1 MAADTLSPRAL
12 REMKAD
18 GGAARYRPW
27 PPEGYVAP
35 TAQEFAELLRLA
47 RGHATAPAFRAQ
59 WERLDDAVVL
69 RRAQLCEL
77 SSTVFTGPDAN
88 AVYGYTRALRDELRR
103 RGVTFRSI
111 ALPRCQSCSHAT
123 ERLFE
128 ATQATHPG
136 LENQHGQPVASAFYC
151 ARCWSGFT
159 LGDLADG
166 LDRDDEDE
174 TEDEG

>member
-18 GGAARYRPW
+18 GGEARYLTW

-35 TAQEFAELLRLA
+35 TEAEFAELLRLA
-47 RGHATAPAFRAQ
+47 RGHRTAPAFRAQ

-77 SSTVFTGPDAN
+77 SSAVFTGPDAN
-88 AVYGYTRALRDELRR
+88 AVYGYSRALRDELRR
-103 RGVTFRSI
+103 RGVTFRSL
-111 ALPRCQSCSHAT
+111 AVLRCASCNHAT

-128 ATQATHPG
+128 ATQVTHPG
-136 LENQHGQPVASAFYC
+136 LENQHGRPVASALYC
-151 ARCWSGFT
+151 ARCWSGYT

-166 LDRDDEDE
+166 LADEDE